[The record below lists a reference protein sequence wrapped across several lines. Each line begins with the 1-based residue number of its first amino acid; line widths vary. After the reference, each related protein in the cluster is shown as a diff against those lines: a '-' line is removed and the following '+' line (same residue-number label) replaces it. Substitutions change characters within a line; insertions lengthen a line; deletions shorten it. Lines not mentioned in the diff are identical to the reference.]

1 MNISQQTDTSNEGHP
16 PFHWRYEILDECML
30 VTCNG
35 PSHCEK
41 CIDSLYRPILSK
53 LEDAQCTGLVIDKRG
68 ISCAAE
74 KMSLDL
80 VAETILRYK
89 NRSPL
94 RKMALVTAIEYQRNE
109 LLLQKILFDKGL
121 NIRLF
126 SDLERAVA
134 WVQAYP

>member
-1 MNISQQTDTSNEGHP
+1 
-16 PFHWRYEILDECML
+16 ML
-30 VTCNG
+30 VTCSG
-35 PSHCEK
+35 PSHCEQ
-41 CIDSLYRPILSK
+41 CIDRLYRPILNK
-53 LEDAQCTGLVIDKRG
+53 LEDAQCTGLVIDKRE

-109 LLLQKILFDKGL
+109 LLLQKLLFDKGL

-126 SDLERAVA
+126 SDLERAVT